1 MAKANKSNV
10 HPDRYKVAG
19 RERQGEDVVAQV
31 QKRKF
36 KELERNE
43 GKTAA
48 ARAAAGKP
56 GPAKKK

>member
-1 MAKANKSNV
+1 MAKATKSNV
-10 HPDRYKVAG
+10 HPDHYKVAG
-19 RERQGEDVVAQV
+19 RERQGEDVVAGV

-48 ARAAAGKP
+48 ARAASGKP
-56 GPAKKK
+56 APAKKK